1 MNKYSG
7 VTAIWYRAYWLV
19 HSFLMDPLPI
29 DQVQAAASKAC
40 ALWFQMAADGL
51 ETAHGAYRALFGA
64 AEHVLA
70 QADPMHLLGSVED
83 MEARI
88 PLQVDTLPCD
98 LSRLYAALWQSGQQC
113 GWDRATIH
121 RISKRISK
129 MVPTGMSEWYETEAP
144 PIDDPV
150 ARLARRAFDIM
161 YEHECTD
168 NPTCAR
174 SSDIWQREDQAST
187 RWIENERLARE
198 GI

>member
-19 HSFLMDPLPI
+19 HRFLMEYLPI
-29 DQVQAAASKAC
+29 EQTGPGASKAC

-51 ETAHGAYRALFGA
+51 ETAQGAYRALFGA

-70 QADPMHLLGSVED
+70 QADPMHLLGTSDQAESS
-83 MEARI
+83 I
-88 PLQVDTLPCD
+88 PLEMDTLPCD
-98 LSRLYAALWQSGQQC
+98 LSRLYAAIWQATQQS

-129 MVPTGMSEWYETEAP
+129 MVPTGMSEYYETEPP

-150 ARLARRAFDIM
+150 ARLARRAFDLM